1 MSDLQKAYDAWPQEV
16 KDEFWKH
23 LRHIFLWRGWDK
35 GIMGRN
41 PRYAQ
46 VDAMAKLFW
55 EHGGVDIEE
64 YT

>member
-1 MSDLQKAYDAWPQEV
+1 
-16 KDEFWKH
+16 
-23 LRHIFLWRGWDK
+23 
-35 GIMGRN
+35 MGRN